1 MSKRT
6 RRILLRAV
14 VILGAVLP
22 FVLGAISERLLPLV
36 SRHSTSIESA
46 DRPGDDQE
54 VWYGF
59 GSKSVPVDRT
69 GIKYWLDCQRA
80 LADAKSS
87 KKPALLYFTGIN
99 DANAVHIHLKV
110 LRAPAVIA
118 RLRQF
123 ECAVLFVDAIPSPYT
138 DRAEANRMVEQNGK
152 LVEELLGVVPVPG
165 FAVVQPDFDN
175 PAHPEARQPL
185 VTADLFHLRDEA
197 TAVQTL
203 DEALETWSQWRAT
216 PAESRAHR
224 IRHSKDNAGRIHVE
238 MDDKPDN
245 LVLLVSHPEAIEPE
259 LTRGRWLVL
268 LYSLLSSDSV
278 RAAINSPDL
287 AQQLTDIS
295 QVAIRPTMDFEE
307 TRKWLPD
314 FERYSMK
321 GHPFW
326 FIIEDGIV
334 IRRYEGW
341 MDNKDAA
348 QFAEK

>member
-1 MSKRT
+1 M
-6 RRILLRAV
+6 I
-14 VILGAVLP
+14 GAV
-22 FVLGAISERLLPLV
+22 SNSLLPRFL
-36 SRHSTSIESA
+36 RHSATIDSTDSPI
-46 DRPGDDQE
+46 DDQD
-54 VWYGF
+54 VWYEF
-59 GSKSVPVDRT
+59 GNGSSPVDRT
-69 GIKYWLDCQRA
+69 GIKYWLDYRRA
-80 LADAKSS
+80 LARAQPSN
-87 KKPALLYFTGIN
+87 KPVFLYFTGIN

-123 ECAVLFVDAIPSPYT
+123 ECAVLFVDAIPSSYT

-185 VTADLFHLRDEA
+185 VTADLFYLLDEA

-287 AQQLTDIS
+287 ARQLTGIAR
-295 QVAIRPTMDFEE
+295 VAIRPTMHFDE

-314 FERYSMK
+314 YERVAQK

-326 FIIEDGIV
+326 VLIEDGIA
-334 IRRYEGW
+334 IRRFEGW
-341 MDNKDAA
+341 MNNEDAA
-348 QFAEK
+348 RFAEK